1 MYALRFAAG
10 VASDL
15 KRIRAFERSR
25 IVESMESQLLEE
37 PTTPTRH
44 RKLLVNLVPP
54 WSGELPV
61 WEFRVGEYRIFYDV
75 SEDEE
80 IVYVRAVR
88 KKPPGKRTEEIL

>member
-1 MYALRFAAG
+1 MNALRFATS
-10 VASDL
+10 VATDL
-15 KRIRAFERSR
+15 KRIRAFDRSR
-25 IVESMESQLLEE
+25 IIESMESQLLEE

-61 WEFRVGEYRIFYDV
+61 WELRVGEYRIFYDV

-80 IVYVRAVR
+80 LVYVRAVR
-88 KKPPGKRTEEIL
+88 KKPPEKRTEEIL